1 MLKDFRAFIAK
12 GNVLDL
18 AVAVI
23 IGAAFGKIVTSLTDD
38 IIMPIVG
45 KIFGGL
51 DFSSHFLLLGPVP
64 ADYHGSMTDYAALKK
79 AGAPVLGWG
88 QFVTEV
94 VSFVILAFIIFLM
107 VRWATKA
114 MKKQE
119 AAVPAGP
126 SDDRHRLVGERAQLT
141 HDGNTH
147 EVVLINLSGGGAM
160 IETSIEL
167 LIWDRVHLH
176 LGDHGDIE
184 CTVRWVR
191 DGRIGLEFAHE
202 TRLDG

>member
-1 MLKDFRAFIAK
+1 MLKDFKAFIAK

-23 IGAAFGKIVTSLTDD
+23 IGAAFAKIVTSLTDD

-88 QFVTEV
+88 AFVTEI
-94 VSFVILAFIIFLM
+94 VSFLILAFIIFLM
-107 VRWATKA
+107 VRWATKLTR
-114 MKKQE
+114 KPDE
-119 AAVPAGP
+119 AAAGP
-126 SDDRHRLVGERAQLT
+126 TE
-141 HDGNTH
+141 
-147 EVVLINLSGGGAM
+147 
-160 IETSIEL
+160 IEL
-167 LIWDRVHLH
+167 LTEI
-176 LGDHGDIE
+176 
-184 CTVRWVR
+184 R
-191 DGRIGLEFAHE
+191 DELKR
-202 TRLDG
+202 R